1 MNEDY
6 IKLGLIIVPV
16 IFAMW
21 RNNISLGRVIAKSVK
36 DGMVETSGKADRM
49 LDAQDKSFNIMK
61 DQHREVKI
69 DHKELKS
76 EMHGNKDQ
84 LKDQITKFHYE
95 MTRGYDDLK
104 HRIDKSKDK

>member
-6 IKLGLIIVPV
+6 IKLAMIVVPV

-21 RNNISLGRVIAKSVK
+21 RNNISLGKMISKSVK
-36 DGMVETSGKADRM
+36 DGMVETSAKVDRV
-49 LDAQDKSFNIMK
+49 LDAQDKNFSIMK
-61 DQHREVKI
+61 DQHRETKI

-76 EMHGNKDQ
+76 EMHENKDQ
-84 LKDQITKFHYE
+84 LKDQITKFHYD

-104 HRIDKSKDK
+104 HRISSKDK